1 MLLLLSYYTI
11 ITIINYIRDRL
22 CIFSRKAQK
31 RQKLFINKKIQKCFK
46 SFPTTIKNYQSA
58 LKSFFTFFKSFR
70 NFHEPLSKS
79 VLRDQSV
86 FITWGGS
93 EEFGGGV
100 SLKIELPKG
109 GGYSLE
115 DFVEGGVQKIHTIQ
129 LNLQYIF
136 LTLVNI
142 ILQRHDC
149 IATKIQK

>member
-1 MLLLLSYYTI
+1 MLLLLLLLLWLLLLLLLSYYTI

-93 EEFGGGV
+93 EEFGGGFTKNWV
-100 SLKIELPKG
+100 AKRGGVTHLKILSRG
-109 GGYSLE
+109 GSKNTYYP
-115 DFVEGGVQKIHTIQ
+115 VEFAIHIS
-129 LNLQYIF
+129 N
-136 LTLVNI
+136 VS
-142 ILQRHDC
+142 
-149 IATKIQK
+149 